1 MILREDAMRCGF
13 TWRLSLPTQGVDVD
27 RLACPMREPM
37 VYTCQMRGHG
47 LLLGVVSSCLV
58 LLLQWVVRPFG
69 GREAPRT

>member
-47 LLLGVVSSCLV
+47 LLLGAVSSCLV
-58 LLLQWVVRPFG
+58 ATVG
-69 GREAPRT
+69 GATFWGT